1 MALQGNVLASVSG
14 VLHVSRRQLEGM
26 LGEVD
31 RAVANIDEG
40 STSIG
45 LEESSK
51 VVQARFVMEKP
62 SHLRRPILL

>member
-45 LEESSK
+45 LEESSW
-51 VVQARFVMEKP
+51 F
-62 SHLRRPILL
+62 RPDL